1 MNIIHTVG
9 IGLSL
14 ACLLHCL
21 AADGA
26 HTSPSRSLK
35 KGAFSGIHEPRQEVV
50 KNADAWQKV
59 WKQHVTATGESDKIP
74 AVDFSKEMVVVATM
88 GTKRSGGYSIEIVD
102 VDAKGK
108 TLKISVKKTS
118 PPPDAM
124 TIQALTAPFHFV
136 AVPKSKLNPEFVEL
150 NPGAKK
156 K

>member
-1 MNIIHTVG
+1 MNIIPTVG

-21 AADGA
+21 AADAA
-26 HTSPSRSLK
+26 HTPPIRSLK
-35 KGAFSGIHEPRQEVV
+35 KGAFSGIHEAKQEVV
-50 KNADAWQKV
+50 KSADAWEKL
-59 WKQHVTATGESDKIP
+59 WKQHVTSMSASDKIP

-102 VDAKGK
+102 VVASGE

-124 TIQALTAPFHFV
+124 SIQALTAPFHFV
-136 AVPKSKLNPEFVEL
+136 AVPKSKLKPEFVEM
-150 NPGAKK
+150 NPVANKK
-156 K
+156 